1 MSPMTNTSLAT
12 MTSPI
17 MMWCGRVLSGLV
29 VLFLLFDGTIKV
41 LEMDIATQTTAQ
53 LGYPVSVVFG
63 LGILTLIIAVL
74 YAIPRTSVFGGIL
87 LTGLLGGAIA
97 THLRVASPIFT
108 HLLFP
113 AYLGL
118 VAWGGLLLRD
128 APLRGL
134 LLPWTTEI

>member
-1 MSPMTNTSLAT
+1 MANTSLAT
-12 MTSPI
+12 MTSPF

-74 YAIPRTSVFGGIL
+74 YAIPRTS
-87 LTGLLGGAIA
+87 A
-97 THLRVASPIFT
+97 R
-108 HLLFP
+108 
-113 AYLGL
+113 
-118 VAWGGLLLRD
+118 
-128 APLRGL
+128 L
-134 LLPWTTEI
+134 LLPWADSELPESEHTVKGDHS

>member
-1 MSPMTNTSLAT
+1 MTANMSLT
-12 MTSPI
+12 TSPI
-17 MMWCGRVLSGLV
+17 MRWSGRVLTGLV

-41 LEMDIATQTTAQ
+41 LEMDIATQPTAQ
-53 LGYPVSVVFG
+53 LGYPISVVFG

-97 THLRVASPIFT
+97 AHLRIASPIFT

-113 AYLGL
+113 VYLGL

-128 APLRGL
+128 PPLRGL